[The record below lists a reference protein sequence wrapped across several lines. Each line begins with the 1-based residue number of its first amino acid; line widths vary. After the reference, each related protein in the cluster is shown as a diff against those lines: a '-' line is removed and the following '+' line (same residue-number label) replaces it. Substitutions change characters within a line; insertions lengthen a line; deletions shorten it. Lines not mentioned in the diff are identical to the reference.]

1 MKLPLGRA
9 VALIALVGVS
19 FAGGAWW
26 TRRAPDLAAAQ
37 GRQAVTYA
45 CPMHPQYR
53 SDHPADCGICGMRLE
68 AVKTNDAASPS
79 GSRLAVP
86 AGAVQVSAE
95 RQQAVGVRLGV
106 AERVS
111 GTRMLRTTGR
121 VAPNENATYPI
132 VAGVSGWIRDVHSAT
147 TGSQVRKNEL
157 LATFYSPELVG
168 IQQSYYAGLE
178 TVDRAGNLQIQTY
191 NDQRIVEGVQRFA
204 DTLRNMGISD
214 LQLAEMRRKRELVQD
229 IYLLSP
235 VDGFVLQRSV
245 APGLRFDRGFELY
258 RIADLRRVWIL
269 ADIYEHQLPFIR
281 RGASARVTTTQ
292 ENRQF
297 GATISATE
305 PIFDEATLTLK
316 VRLEASNP
324 GLLLKPGM
332 FVDVEF
338 PIELPDTLIVPADAI
353 VDSGLRK
360 TVFVDL
366 GAGYF
371 EPRQVET
378 GWRIDDQV
386 EIVKGLMP
394 GERIVIS
401 GTFLIDSESRM
412 KAAAQ
417 GIFGTAAEDPVCG
430 MQVDEQRAAAAGRTA
445 EHAQTTYYFCADE
458 CKRRFLEE
466 PGRFVGKPSPQ
477 RAPSHAPK
485 ASAKPHETQPHAVQ
499 QHPAGPDQGV
509 AGETDT
515 AVDPICQMTVT
526 KKDAVAAGRTS
537 TRDGR
542 TFYFCSD
549 PCKKKFD
556 EGQLPETAPGAAAK
570 KVHGVTP

>member
-1 MKLPLGRA
+1 VK
-9 VALIALVGVS
+9 
-19 FAGGAWW
+19 
-26 TRRAPDLAAAQ
+26 
-37 GRQAVTYA
+37 
-45 CPMHPQYR
+45 
-53 SDHPADCGICGMRLE
+53 AD
-68 AVKTNDAASPS
+68 DAAPA
-79 GSRLAVP
+79 GSRLALP

-106 AERVS
+106 AERIS
-111 GTRMLRTTGR
+111 GTRTLRTTGR
-121 VAPNENATYPI
+121 VVPNENATYPI
-132 VAGVSGWIRDVHSAT
+132 VAGVSGWIREVHSAT

-157 LATFYSPELVG
+157 LATFYSPELVAV
-168 IQQSYYAGLE
+168 QQSYYAGLE
-178 TVDRAGNLQIQTY
+178 TVDRASNLQIQTY

-214 LQLAEMRRKRELVQD
+214 LQLAEMRRKREQVQD
-229 IYLLSP
+229 IYVLSP

-258 RIADLRRVWIL
+258 RIADLRQVWIL
-269 ADIYEHQLPFIR
+269 ADVYEHQLPFIR

-292 ENRQF
+292 ENREF
-297 GATISATE
+297 GATISATD

-324 GLLLKPGM
+324 GLTLKPGM

-360 TVFVDL
+360 TVFVDR
-366 GAGYF
+366 GDGYF

-378 GWRIDDQV
+378 GWRIGDQV
-386 EIVKGLMP
+386 EVVKGLMR

-445 EHAQTTYYFCADE
+445 DHAGTTYYFCADE
-458 CKRRFLEE
+458 CKRRFLEN
-466 PGRFVGKPSPQ
+466 PGRFVGKPSPKP
-477 RAPSHAPK
+477 ASPHAP
-485 ASAKPHETQPHAVQ
+485 AKVAAEPHGANPPAVQPHS
-499 QHPAGPDQGV
+499 AGPDRRG
-509 AGETDT
+509 AGEPDT

-537 TRDGR
+537 VRDGR

-549 PCKKKFD
+549 GCKKKFD
-556 EGQLPETAPGAAAK
+556 EGRRPETTPGAPARKA
-570 KVHGVTP
+570 HGGIP